1 MGMHFGRDEAGAYK
15 RRPTRGLDLARVMY
29 PEGGGLEFAWK
40 LRRALED
47 DGVQLIDRLFV
58 TGLMRGGSDRITGAV
73 GINSRTGE
81 FNVIKA
87 RATIVATNAITFRS
101 GFVRDITGTG
111 TLLAY
116 RAGASLRNA
125 EFSYVRPGTPKFY
138 FEGITFAIQ
147 EGARWVN
154 AKGEAFMDE
163 YEPEWGDQADVPR
176 IAKAMAME
184 NRKGNTPLYLD
195 MSPIPEHLRE
205 YFIQSKVKWMDYFFR
220 KLGDEAKTD
229 MFGKTPY
236 YALNQMTKMGIRTG
250 ADCRSDVPGLLS
262 AGLAQAG
269 CANHFAGFHIGLCVG
284 NGWIAG
290 KSAIEDLDRLP
301 PPSLDAAEVRA
312 LHAET
317 NAPLNA
323 CGGRGIRSHP
333 ARSAGGDVCLRHRHP
348 ETRGP
353 PARRRSTASRRS
365 PKSSRT
371 SPRPHTHELV
381 RLKETEAMLLAARFI
396 LGASLYRTEFAAE
409 PFPRGSRSPRRRQLA
424 LLGRRD
430 RWRQRPFVQQDAGAD
445 ALLFGDVA
453 AAEAVAPCGARSG
466 GWGVTLYRV
475 RTMKSV
481 YSPVSSD
488 SLLSD
493 TISEEPGVIS
503 SEMRSTSSGGMTMRS
518 SAAAGLGIG
527 AATSTALA
535 GSWCALAA
543 LLDLELGDAP
553 GAARDRHH
561 GPAQALAVRLSRPWR
576 CRRGCRSAA
585 RDARS

>member
-1 MGMHFGRDEAGAYK
+1 MDKLEGILIDTDVLVVGAGAGGLMAALSAKRNGPPGTRVTLVDSWLIGRTGHTAFSNAWTIVALPGDDIDGILHEIVAGNDGIADQVLVRQSLVDSAARLKDFEAMGMHFGRDEAGVYK

-40 LRRALED
+40 LRLAAEA
-47 DGVQLIDRLFV
+47 DGAQLIDRLFI
-58 TGLMRGGSDRITGAV
+58 TGLMRCGSDRIVGAV

-163 YEPEWGDQADVPR
+163 YEPEWGDEADVPR
-176 IAKAMAME
+176 IARAMAME

-195 MSPIPEHLRE
+195 MSPIPKHLRDN
-205 YFIQSKVKWMDYFFR
+205 FIQSKVKWMDYFFR
-220 KLGDEAKTD
+220 KLGNEAKTD

-250 ADCRSDVPGLLS
+250 ADCRSDVPGLLA

-290 KSAIEDLDRLP
+290 KSAIEDLERLP
-301 PPSLDAAEVRA
+301 APSLDAAEVRA

-323 CGGRGIRSHP
+323 AAAAESDRILRDLQGVMFAYDTGILKQEDRLQ
-333 ARSAGGDVCLRHRHP
+333 AAFDRV
-348 ETRGP
+348 
-353 PARRRSTASRRS
+353 ASLAEEF
-365 PKSSRT
+365 KDIAA
-371 SPRPHTHELV
+371 PHTHELV

-396 LGASLYRTEFAAE
+396 LGASLYRTE
-409 PFPRGSRSPRRRQLA
+409 SRLSHFREDHDLRDDANWLCWVDVSEGGNGPAFSKTPVPTPYCSVTLPRRKPS
-424 LLGRRD
+424 RR
-430 RWRQRPFVQQDAGAD
+430 A
-445 ALLFGDVA
+445 
-453 AAEAVAPCGARSG
+453 
-466 GWGVTLYRV
+466 
-475 RTMKSV
+475 
-481 YSPVSSD
+481 
-488 SLLSD
+488 
-493 TISEEPGVIS
+493 
-503 SEMRSTSSGGMTMRS
+503 
-518 SAAAGLGIG
+518 SAAPVAG
-527 AATSTALA
+527 
-535 GSWCALAA
+535 
-543 LLDLELGDAP
+543 
-553 GAARDRHH
+553 
-561 GPAQALAVRLSRPWR
+561 V
-576 CRRGCRSAA
+576 
-585 RDARS
+585 